1 MKSSSRNFIRKDW
14 EPNGEHLGHSAVI
27 RQNLGP
33 ASTPATFEGS
43 KGFPRDDHL
52 DL

>member
-1 MKSSSRNFIRKDW
+1 MKSSSRNFIRKDG
-14 EPNGEHLGHSAVI
+14 ELNGEHFGHSAVI
-27 RQNLGP
+27 RQNLGL
-33 ASTPATFEGS
+33 ASTPAPFEGS